1 MAAKEIH
8 PVLVTATSEA
18 DQTLLEA
25 GSDPALLQLQP
36 QSGKHEAPI
45 ELLGE
50 FLRCLMSEEYDAAK
64 FLCQKV
70 LELEPD
76 NCIAQE
82 FVPVIEERLK
92 IDKELET
99 ESSSEDEDEDS
110 VSSDD
115 KSSSSQDEFNETH
128 NHCNHSNKCT

>member
-50 FLRCLMSEEYDAAK
+50 VQSYFCDIY
-64 FLCQKV
+64 
-70 LELEPD
+70 
-76 NCIAQE
+76 IYIY
-82 FVPVIEERLK
+82 VI
-92 IDKELET
+92 IT
-99 ESSSEDEDEDS
+99 IYI
-110 VSSDD
+110 
-115 KSSSSQDEFNETH
+115 
-128 NHCNHSNKCT
+128 

>member
-36 QSGKHEAPI
+36 QSGRHEAPI

-50 FLRCLMSEEYDAAK
+50 VQSYFCDIY
-64 FLCQKV
+64 
-70 LELEPD
+70 
-76 NCIAQE
+76 I
-82 FVPVIEERLK
+82 
-92 IDKELET
+92 T
-99 ESSSEDEDEDS
+99 SSHLIIIIIIIIYWGSLS
-110 VSSDD
+110 QQSSIPLDLL
-115 KSSSSQDEFNETH
+115 SSLDISGV
-128 NHCNHSNKCT
+128 KY